1 MLSHLTVQNFATV
14 AELELEPTGG
24 LTVVTGA
31 TGAGKSVI
39 VDALGLALGNRA
51 DSAVVRPDCERAEV
65 QVCFDLTDCP
75 EARAWLTEQELD
87 DGDEVWLRRTVR
99 HDGRSRAWINGSAM
113 PLQKVRELGDQLI
126 DIHSQHEHQA
136 LLRRDTHRALLD
148 NQAGATELAAEV
160 RRLWNQWRRARQDH
174 QQALDDVREQGERQE
189 LLRFQLEELDN
200 LDPGEQELAEL
211 EAEQKRLAHAE
222 SLIRLCNQSVEALY
236 DSDEGTV
243 NDLLGRITGW
253 VTEATQQDSGLS
265 SVLDTLES
273 ARLQVEAATDELR
286 HYLDRLE
293 LDPERLQQVEERIG
307 EFHTLAR
314 KHRVRPEELPEHR
327 RRLQDDARK
336 LEHQD
341 EYLAELEQAEQQA
354 AEAWEEAANR
364 LSATRREHAG
374 PLARGVIQHLK
385 DLGMEGAHMEVSLE
399 TGEPGPDGYEQ
410 VEFLFTANPGQPLRP
425 LAKVASGG
433 ELSRISLA
441 IQVICARALTVP
453 CLVFDE
459 VDVGVGGGVAEIVGR
474 LLRELGEH
482 AQVLCITH
490 QPQVAALGH
499 QHWQV
504 HKDQTDETTYTGIEP
519 LDAEERVH
527 EVARMLG
534 GVEMTDSTLEHA
546 REMVEKSGK
555 GQGARGKKTSEAR
568 TASGE

>member
-65 QVCFDLTDCP
+65 QVCFDLADCP
-75 EARAWLTEQELD
+75 EARAWLAEQELD

-160 RRLWNQWRRARQDH
+160 RRLWQQWRRARQDH
-174 QQALDDVREQGERQE
+174 QQALDDAREQGERQE

-253 VTEATQQDSGLS
+253 VTEAT
-265 SVLDTLES
+265 
-273 ARLQVEAATDELR
+273 
-286 HYLDRLE
+286 
-293 LDPERLQQVEERIG
+293 
-307 EFHTLAR
+307 
-314 KHRVRPEELPEHR
+314 
-327 RRLQDDARK
+327 
-336 LEHQD
+336 
-341 EYLAELEQAEQQA
+341 
-354 AEAWEEAANR
+354 
-364 LSATRREHAG
+364 
-374 PLARGVIQHLK
+374 
-385 DLGMEGAHMEVSLE
+385 
-399 TGEPGPDGYEQ
+399 
-410 VEFLFTANPGQPLRP
+410 
-425 LAKVASGG
+425 
-433 ELSRISLA
+433 
-441 IQVICARALTVP
+441 
-453 CLVFDE
+453 
-459 VDVGVGGGVAEIVGR
+459 
-474 LLRELGEH
+474 
-482 AQVLCITH
+482 
-490 QPQVAALGH
+490 
-499 QHWQV
+499 
-504 HKDQTDETTYTGIEP
+504 
-519 LDAEERVH
+519 
-527 EVARMLG
+527 
-534 GVEMTDSTLEHA
+534 
-546 REMVEKSGK
+546 
-555 GQGARGKKTSEAR
+555 
-568 TASGE
+568 

>member
-14 AELELEPTGG
+14 AALELEPTGG

-99 HDGRSRAWINGSAM
+99 ADGRSRAWINGSAM
-113 PLQKVRELGDQLI
+113 SLQKVRELGEQLI

-160 RRLWNQWRRARQDH
+160 RQRWQQWRQARKNH
-174 QQALDDVREQGERQE
+174 QQALDEAREQSERQD
-189 LLRFQLEELDN
+189 LLRFQLEELEN

-211 EAEQKRLAHAE
+211 ETEQKRLAHAE

-236 DSDEGTV
+236 DSDEGTA

-253 VTEATQQDSGLS
+253 VSEATQQDSGLS
-265 SVLDTLES
+265 PVLDTLES

-286 HYLDRLE
+286 QYLDRLE
-293 LDPERLQQVEERIG
+293 LEPARLQQVEERIG

-314 KHRVRPEELPEHR
+314 KHRVRPEELPER
-327 RRLQDDARK
+327 RRQLQEDARK

-341 EYLAELEQAEQQA
+341 EHLAELERAEQA
-354 AEAWEEAANR
+354 AAQAWEEAAQR
-364 LSATRREHAG
+364 LGAVRREHAG

-399 TGEPGPDGYEQ
+399 TGQPGPDGYEQ

-441 IQVICARALTVP
+441 IQVICARNLTVP

-504 HKDQTDETTYTGIEP
+504 HKDQTDATTYTGIEP
-519 LDAEERVH
+519 LAAEDRVH

-546 REMVEKSGK
+546 REMVEKT
-555 GQGARGKKTSEAR
+555 GQGQGPGGRKTAAAH
-568 TASGE
+568 TASSE